1 LNVNILNRLLLLKN
15 RNKIKLNII
24 MTTKQTSWG
33 KLLPAFF
40 AFIVMGFVDIIGTA
54 TNHIQ
59 EDFQLN
65 DFIVQFLPMMVLLWF
80 FVLGVPAGIIQDK
93 IGKRNMLNI
102 GMVLQAVGLGLPF
115 VHYSFA
121 MMFASFI
128 LLGIGN
134 TIIQVSA
141 NPLLQDVSPSNKLA
155 SYMSTSQFVKAI
167 VSTAGPIIA
176 TFMASR
182 FGDWKLVFAVYGI
195 TSLLGAIW
203 LSMTDIVES
212 KPDRKPASFAS
223 CLSLLKNRFIAFM
236 AFSIFLIV
244 GTEVA
249 INTNIVNV
257 LVGKYSVGLE
267 SAAEMAVLRKTAAYG
282 ISLFFLGE
290 TISRFLG
297 AIILNWI
304 KPRIFLLLIAILS
317 IIGVVGVFSSPTM
330 TVAFAA
336 IFIIG
341 LGVGNM
347 FPIIFSLALNKMP
360 QRSNEISGLL
370 IMSVSGGA
378 FIPLVMGYV
387 SKAFGPLASIFVVGG
402 CMLYILWVSFYVR
415 KN

>member
-1 LNVNILNRLLLLKN
+1 MSSSKVQMS
-15 RNKIKLNII
+15 KLVPVMLSFVI
-24 MTTKQTSWG
+24 
-33 KLLPAFF
+33 
-40 AFIVMGFVDIIGTA
+40 MGFVDIIGTA

-59 EDFQLN
+59 EDFTLD

-80 FVLGVPAGIIQDK
+80 FILGVPAGVIQDK

-102 GMVLQAVGLGLPF
+102 GMVLQVVGLGLPF
-115 VHYSFA
+115 VHYSFG

-141 NPLLQDVSPSNKLA
+141 NPLLQDVSPSDKLA

-167 VSTAGPIIA
+167 VSTGGPIIA
-176 TFMASR
+176 TFMATQ

-195 TSLLGAIW
+195 TSLLGALW
-203 LSMTDIVES
+203 LSMTPIVES

-223 CLSLLKNRFIAFM
+223 CLGLLKNRFVGFM
-236 AFSIFLIV
+236 ALSIFLIV
-244 GTEVA
+244 GAEVA

-257 LVGKYSVGLE
+257 LVGKYAGGHESVAEL
-267 SAAEMAVLRKTAAYG
+267 AALRKTAAYG

-304 KPRIFLLLIAILS
+304 KPRVFLVLISILS
-317 IIGVVGVFSSPTM
+317 LIGVLGVFSSPSM

-336 IFIIG
+336 ILIIG

-347 FPIIFSLALNKMP
+347 FPIIFSLALDKMP

-378 FIPLVMGYV
+378 FIPLIMGYV
-387 SKAFGPLASIFVVGG
+387 SSTFGPLTSIFVVGG
-402 CMLYILWVSFYVR
+402 CMLYILWVSFFVR
-415 KN
+415 KSQAAA